1 MDITLIIT
9 YPISSNFSKKN
20 FPQPLPCSQP
30 YHTPSC
36 IMKLA
41 LIFVFCVF
49 FYDFLFFSVWI
60 EKWNK
65 NEEYPGGIWIYF
77 SALANEWFFWR
88 ETDAT

>member
-1 MDITLIIT
+1 
-9 YPISSNFSKKN
+9 
-20 FPQPLPCSQP
+20 
-30 YHTPSC
+30 
-36 IMKLA
+36 MKLA